1 MYAFFASAE
10 TLFSQMSFKLVF
22 RNLAELPGCV
32 LMIFAFYL
40 HLVADL
46 NMITFLLFLMWDSSV
61 LLLLLSFCIL
71 CMAPGL
77 FETRILTV
85 CGFRVGFDGVL
96 ELLLT
101 LYTRFP
107 YMVNGIK
114 QGL

>member
-1 MYAFFASAE
+1 MHFFASAE

-32 LMIFAFYL
+32 LMIFARYL
-40 HLVADL
+40 HLVANL

-77 FETRILTV
+77 FEMRIVTV

-101 LYTRFP
+101 LYTGFA